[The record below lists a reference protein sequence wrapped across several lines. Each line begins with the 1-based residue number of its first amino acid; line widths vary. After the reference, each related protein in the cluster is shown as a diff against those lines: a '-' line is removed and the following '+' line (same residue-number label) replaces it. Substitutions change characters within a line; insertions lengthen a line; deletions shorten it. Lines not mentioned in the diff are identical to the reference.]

1 MSHTK
6 KPAATKLVIVVA
18 HMDALDSITDRVLS
32 YHPKPKRKKTKK
44 RKAAKKEGWCK
55 IVEIK

>member
-6 KPAATKLVIVVA
+6 KPAAKKLVIVVA

-32 YHPKPKRKKTKK
+32 YHPKPKRKKTRK
-44 RKAAKKEGWCK
+44 RKKAKK
-55 IVEIK
+55 